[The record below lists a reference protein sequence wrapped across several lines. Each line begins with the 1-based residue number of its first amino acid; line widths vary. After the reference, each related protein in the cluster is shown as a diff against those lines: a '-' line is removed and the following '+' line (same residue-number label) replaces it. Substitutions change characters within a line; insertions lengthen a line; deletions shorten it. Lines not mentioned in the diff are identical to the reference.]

1 MCVNLFRFRFDLF
14 VLGVY
19 DSSLL
24 LRLSRNF
31 ARFPFLVSFCVVNV
45 NSFCGV
51 EGEGVVVNCG
61 VPLLMS

>member
-1 MCVNLFRFRFDLF
+1 MCVNLFRFRFVLF

-24 LRLSRNF
+24 FRLFRNF
-31 ARFPFLVSFCVVNV
+31 ARLQFLVSFCVVTV
-45 NSFCGV
+45 NAFCGV

-61 VPLLMS
+61 VPWLMS